1 MCLCGSKL
9 LLPDKMSLESVSIC
23 PICSSFSF
31 TKFLTA
37 TDHTTTGEK
46 FEIVKCAKC
55 DFTIT
60 NPRPDIN
67 SIGKYYQ
74 SEKYISH
81 TGGSKSLFDKV
92 YVLARTITL
101 RWKLKL
107 INKHKSTGSILDY
120 GCGTGEFLHHLK
132 SNSWAINGVEPS
144 EGARNKATDLLQKP
158 ISSSIEKI
166 EGNQF
171 DVITLWHVLEHI
183 HDLNEKLSSIKSLL
197 KQDGII
203 FIAVPNHESPD
214 AQKYGAY
221 WAGYDVPRHLWHFSK
236 DSMKKL
242 LDKTGLELVSIHPM
256 KLDAYYVSLLSEGYE
271 HQNQNKIVSA
281 IKSLWSGLSS
291 NLTASKN
298 QNYSSL
304 IYIAKK
310 R

>member
-1 MCLCGSKL
+1 MT
-9 LLPDKMSLESVSIC
+9 LESVSIC
-23 PICSSFSF
+23 PICNPSSF
-31 TKFLTA
+31 TPFLSA
-37 TDHTTTGEK
+37 KDHTTTGEQ
-46 FEIVKCAKC
+46 FEIVKCVQC
-55 DFTIT
+55 GFTLT
-60 NPRPDIN
+60 NPRPSIN

-81 TGGSKSLFDKV
+81 TGGHKSLFDKV
-92 YVLARTITL
+92 YVFARTITL
-101 RWKLKL
+101 GWKFKL
-107 INKHKSTGSILDY
+107 ITKYKSTGSVLDY
-120 GCGTGEFLHHLK
+120 GCGTGEFLHYLK
-132 SNSWAINGVEPS
+132 SHGWAINGVEPS
-144 EGARNKATDLLQKP
+144 EGARSKAIDLLQNP
-158 ISSSIEKI
+158 IHTSIEKI
-166 EGNQF
+166 EGSQF
-171 DVITLWHVLEHI
+171 DVITLWHVLEHV

-242 LDKTGLELVSIHPM
+242 FDKTGFELVSIHPM
-256 KLDAYYVSLLSEGYE
+256 KLDAYYVSLLSEGYKNP
-271 HQNQNKIVSA
+271 NQSKIAAA

-291 NLTASKN
+291 NLTASKT
-298 QNYSSL
+298 QSHSSL

>member
-1 MCLCGSKL
+1 MA
-9 LLPDKMSLESVSIC
+9 LESVSIC
-23 PICSSFSF
+23 PICNSSSF
-31 TKFLTA
+31 TPFLSA
-37 TDHTTTGEK
+37 KDHTTTGEQ
-46 FEIVKCAKC
+46 FEIVKCTQC
-55 DFTIT
+55 NFTLT

-92 YVLARTITL
+92 YVFARTITL
-101 RWKLKL
+101 GWKLKL
-107 INKHKSTGSILDY
+107 INKYKSTGSILDY

-132 SNSWAINGVEPS
+132 NQDWTINGVEPS
-144 EGARNKATDLLQKP
+144 DGARGKATNLLQKP
-158 ISSSIEKI
+158 ISSSIEKL
-166 EGNQF
+166 EESQF
-171 DVITLWHVLEHI
+171 HVITLWHVLEHI
-183 HDLNEKLSSIKSLL
+183 HELNEKLSSLKSLL

-203 FIAVPNHESPD
+203 FIAVPNHEAPD

-242 LDKTGLELVSIHPM
+242 FDKTGLELIDIHPM
-256 KLDAYYVSLLSEGYE
+256 KLDAYYVSLLSEGYKYP
-271 HQNQNKIVSA
+271 NQSKIVNAFKA
-281 IKSLWSGLSS
+281 IVNGLSS
-291 NLTASKN
+291 NLAAAKD
-298 QNYSSL
+298 QNHSSL

>member
-1 MCLCGSKL
+1 MFLCLQFTWASK
-9 LLPDKMSLESVSIC
+9 MALESVSVC
-23 PICSSFSF
+23 PICSSASF
-31 TKFLTA
+31 TKFLSA
-37 TDHTTTGEK
+37 KDHTTTGEQ
-46 FEIVKCAKC
+46 FEIVKCSQC
-55 DFTIT
+55 SFTLT

-92 YVLARTITL
+92 YVFARTITL
-101 RWKLKL
+101 SWKLKL

-132 SNSWAINGVEPS
+132 NHGWAINGVEPS
-144 EGARNKATDLLQKP
+144 DGARSKATDLLQNP
-158 ISSSIEKI
+158 IHSSIEKI
-166 EGNQF
+166 EASQF

-183 HDLNEKLSSIKSLL
+183 HDLNEKLIAIKSLL

-203 FIAVPNHESPD
+203 FIAVPNHEAPD
-214 AQKYGAY
+214 AKKYGAY

-242 LDKTGLELVSIHPM
+242 FDKTGLELIGVHPM
-256 KLDAYYVSLLSEGYE
+256 KLDAYYVSLLSEGYK
-271 HQNQNKIVSA
+271 HPNQSKIVNA
-281 IKSLWSGLSS
+281 FKATVNGLSS
-291 NLTASKN
+291 NLAAAKD
-298 QNYSSL
+298 QNHSSL